1 MNELFELNSANLKK
15 GYLWFTGVLNFIF
28 ILFLTFFYSE
38 LSLKWIIIIF
48 FGTSILAPIFI
59 LSIWSYEWFYN
70 RRNVKRI
77 YSKNPYNNL
86 KQIGFNNRTKSI
98 ISINGMI
105 DYTYFSKFN
114 NWEIYFEISLSKP
127 KMVTFSINGKIPD
140 LKKAQ
145 NVFEKLKTEKIKIDE
160 YGVFWEINTKKE
172 NLVTIDYIE
181 NKLNS
186 MVKIA
191 EKLNCEKTITSEYE
205 KY

>member
-1 MNELFELNSANLKK
+1 MNELFELNSENLKK
-15 GYLWFTGVLNFIF
+15 GYFWITGVLNFIF
-28 ILFLTFFYSE
+28 VLFLAFFYSE

-48 FGTSILAPIFI
+48 FGTSILAPFFI
-59 LSIWSYEWFYN
+59 LSVWSYEWFSN
-70 RRNVKRI
+70 RRNYNRI

-86 KQIGFNNRTKSI
+86 KQIGFDNRAKSLI
-98 ISINGMI
+98 NTNGMV
-105 DYTYFSKFN
+105 DYVHFSKFN
-114 NWEIYFEISLSKP
+114 NWEIYFGIGLLKP
-127 KMVTFSINGKIPD
+127 KIVTFSINGKIPD

-145 NVFEKLKTEKIKIDE
+145 SEFGKLKTEKIKIDE

-172 NLVTIDYIE
+172 NLATIECIE
-181 NKLNS
+181 NKLIS